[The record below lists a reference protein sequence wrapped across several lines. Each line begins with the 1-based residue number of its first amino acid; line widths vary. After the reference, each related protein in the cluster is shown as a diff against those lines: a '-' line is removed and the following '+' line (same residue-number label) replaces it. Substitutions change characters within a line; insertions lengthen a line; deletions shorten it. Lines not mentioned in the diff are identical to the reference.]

1 MKFKKNSYKIIWLNK
16 LKVCPLAAEIKMFNW
31 LIIFYLN
38 MFIMNIE
45 KNGLKIKP
53 EIFDFQNLNRL
64 KINNL

>member
-53 EIFDFQNLNRL
+53 EISDFQNLNRL

>member
-1 MKFKKNSYKIIWLNK
+1 LKFKKNSYKIIWLNK